1 MCTTDIKCEKKERKK
16 LIYLL
21 HFFFW
26 FLGLIFTFILF
37 EQDIIDHICEDDDI
51 KVISLI
57 DSDIV
62 S

>member
-1 MCTTDIKCEKKERKK
+1 MCTTDIKCEKKEEKID
-16 LIYLL
+16 LSFT
-21 HFFFW
+21 FFFW
-26 FLGLIFTFILF
+26 FLGLIFTFIFF